1 MTYGNWE
8 IEHAMDDWDLLP
20 TEIFDDDAEV
30 A

>member
-20 TEIFDDDAEV
+20 TEIWDDDNEV

>member
-1 MTYGNWE
+1 MTYGAWE
-8 IEHAMDDWDLLP
+8 NEHAMDDWDLLP

>member
-8 IEHAMDDWDLLP
+8 NEHTMDDWDLLP